1 MDLTQHLYDG
11 MTQYRF
17 MTSSLQIGD
26 SSESQLSGHATSWH
40 FRSERGSRPQ
50 SKNISPPSEKS
61 SFTILPSHNVKF
73 NRVDN
78 LSITVAENKSTVVK
92 FLCKS
97 SHQGGDTRK
106 VFVGF
111 LPRSLLNKTTTPQV
125 STKPGKV
132 SDCIPEKLKEQNNK
146 L

>member
-50 SKNISPPSEKS
+50 SKNISPPSGKS

-73 NRVDN
+73 NRVEN
-78 LSITVAENKSTVVK
+78 LSLTVAENKSTVVK
-92 FLCKS
+92 FLYVKVVTRGETLEKS
-97 SHQGGDTRK
+97 SLDS
-106 VFVGF
+106 F
-111 LPRSLLNKTTTPQV
+111 PAA
-125 STKPGKV
+125 
-132 SDCIPEKLKEQNNK
+132 C
-146 L
+146 

>member
-1 MDLTQHLYDG
+1 MTQHLYDG

-61 SFTILPSHNVKF
+61 SFTLLPSHNVKF
-73 NRVDN
+73 NRVDY

-92 FLCKS
+92 FLCKVVTRGETLEKS
-97 SHQGGDTRK
+97 SLDSFPAACWTRRPPHRCPQGRARYPIA
-106 VFVGF
+106 F
-111 LPRSLLNKTTTPQV
+111 LKS
-125 STKPGKV
+125 
-132 SDCIPEKLKEQNNK
+132 
-146 L
+146 